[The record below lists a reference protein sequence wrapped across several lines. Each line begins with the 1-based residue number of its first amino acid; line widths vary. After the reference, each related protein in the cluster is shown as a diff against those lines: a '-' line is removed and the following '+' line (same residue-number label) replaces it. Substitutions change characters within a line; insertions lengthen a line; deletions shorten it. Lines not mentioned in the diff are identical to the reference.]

1 MKLTTRSEYALLALI
16 HLCRQD
22 PDTFVSVDAIARA
35 QSIPVKYLEQILLA
49 MKRARLVRSA
59 KGQRGGYQL
68 VNPADQITLAE
79 VIRLFDGPLASTAS
93 TSEYFYAPTP
103 IERERRLLG
112 FFKEIRD
119 MVAKR
124 MESVT
129 IADVQ

>member
-49 MKRARLVRSA
+49 MKRARLVRKRQGAARRLPARQS
-59 KGQRGGYQL
+59 GRSDYTGRGH
-68 VNPADQITLAE
+68 PAVRWPAG
-79 VIRLFDGPLASTAS
+79 FDGLDQRVLLRAHAHR
-93 TSEYFYAPTP
+93 AGTP
-103 IERERRLLG
+103 PAR